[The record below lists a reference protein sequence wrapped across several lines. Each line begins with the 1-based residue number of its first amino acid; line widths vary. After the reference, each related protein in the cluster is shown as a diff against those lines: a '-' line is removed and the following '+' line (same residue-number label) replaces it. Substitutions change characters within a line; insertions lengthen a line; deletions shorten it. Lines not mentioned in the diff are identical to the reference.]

1 MLNSYIKLIKLL
13 IKVKI
18 DKLKVGN
25 KDINNIG
32 KIINRITTSE
42 SLVINIWNFLSKLK
56 LSSC

>member
-13 IKVKI
+13 IKAKI
-18 DKLKVGN
+18 DKLKVRN

-32 KIINRITTSE
+32 KIINRIATSE